1 MEKVHFTCQYLSFP
15 NAISL
20 LILLIPFCFVSPV
33 WLSIM
38 LASFLPLLARMMR
51 STLSNKIII
60 NVLFWELTHPLHQ
73 DKSLHNNPDCWNHHE
88 ENGLTLSSDQ
98 KIKEKTIII
107 LTNSMYQLKVKHDQV
122 SFFVNSRF
130 ERKLFP
136 PIYYVSRLKHYHDSV
151 RIMLYL

>member
-1 MEKVHFTCQYLSFP
+1 MEKVHYTCQYLCSP
-15 NAISL
+15 NSISL
-20 LILLIPFCFVSPV
+20 PILLIPFCFVSPV

-38 LASFLPLLARMMR
+38 LASFLPLLARMTR

-60 NVLFWELTHPLHQ
+60 NVLFWELTHHLHQ
-73 DKSLHNNPDCWNHHE
+73 DQSFHNNPGCWNHHE
-88 ENGLTLSSDQ
+88 ENGQTLSSDQ
-98 KIKEKTIII
+98 KIRGKIIII
-107 LTNSMYQLKVKHDQV
+107 LTNKMYQLEVKHDQV

-136 PIYYVSRLKHYHDSV
+136 AIYYVSRLKHHHKSV